1 MFWMFFGEEFKMT
14 FETLSSEIT
23 YQGRAFTV
31 RRDQVQAP
39 DGQILKLDIVQ
50 HIGAVTILPVD
61 EIGQVWFVRQYRHAT
76 GKNLLELPAG
86 TLTPGELPEDCAARE
101 IREETGMGARTMV
114 KLGSFFLAPGYS
126 TEYMHVFLAS
136 DLYPDPLPGDEDEF
150 LSVEKIPLEHVRDL
164 VGSGEILDS
173 KTLSALYLWNLR

>member
-1 MFWMFFGEEFKMT
+1 MT

-31 RRDQVQAP
+31 LRDQVQAP

-61 EIGQVWFVRQYRHAT
+61 QHDQVLFVRQYRHAT
-76 GKNLLELPAG
+76 GKKLLELPAG
-86 TLTPGELPEDCAARE
+86 TLNPGELPEACAARE
-101 IREETGMGARTMV
+101 IREETGMAARNLV

-126 TEYMHVFLAS
+126 TEFMHVFLAS
-136 DLYPDPLPGDEDEF
+136 DLYSDPLPGDEDEF
-150 LSVEKIPLEHVRDL
+150 LSVEKIPLDHVRDL
-164 VGSGEILDS
+164 VSSGEIQDS
-173 KTLSALYLWNLR
+173 KTLSALYLWNLH